1 MFSPVLKKSLATAA
15 AGAAWLSTATV
26 AFAEEQKK
34 LSIYDEPEPKIVLVE
49 SPSILEEHVYTAQK
63 YANDTLEE
71 GKSQVNKYVEQ
82 YQQLENDVT
91 NTVKNTI
98 HDEEEIYPNLIYV
111 GVAAL
116 AGTIIARNR
125 NIVLRF
131 LTSAGLATGTS
142 YYLLPKTT
150 HNVALHLERLEH
162 KYPPLQEAHQQ
173 VNMAVD
179 DARKQVD
186 ATLAQLRGSID
197 ESTSSLRQQMQQ
209 SADELKEQVTGKK

>member
-1 MFSPVLKKSLATAA
+1 M
-15 AGAAWLSTATV
+15 
-26 AFAEEQKK
+26 
-34 LSIYDEPEPKIVLVE
+34 
-49 SPSILEEHVYTAQK
+49 
-63 YANDTLEE
+63 
-71 GKSQVNKYVEQ
+71 
-82 YQQLENDVT
+82 ENDVT
-91 NTVKNTI
+91 RKQKNDDNKHNSIELTLLYMALDTVKSTI
-98 HDEEEIYPNLIYV
+98 AEDEEIYPNIIYV

-150 HNVALHLERLEH
+150 HNVALQLEKLER

-173 VNMAVD
+173 LNVAVD
-179 DARKQVD
+179 DVTKQVD

-197 ESTSSLRQQMQQ
+197 ESATSLRQQIQQ
-209 SADELKEQVTGKK
+209 GADDLKEQVTGKK